1 MNIESLLSRI
11 NLYTELVFDSGF
23 RRDVHDFIQSI
34 QQGQNQNLVFMKD
47 LSQKI
52 RTRLEEF
59 ENQGLNEDLK
69 ILLRDN
75 KPFTE
80 LPTLTELEE
89 LDSDNEIEGNP
100 YFSKF
105 NQILNRL
112 LKGIDNNKNEID
124 SVKDIFAK
132 YTDNDSIETDENKKA
147 LVSLIFKDLKS
158 TGSLKEFSQVLNRW
172 NRTLLIYHS
181 LLSSESPEEISLVE
195 IQNGSIDVIFNI
207 DFDIAIDLTE
217 LITKGLKVYGAYLL
231 YKSKTAKEIIA
242 SYMGNKKLLKQEQER
257 EKLMLENIKESIES
271 MILEQHKERL
281 KTDKKID
288 KTSIPVKVK
297 DVGTVVTDHI
307 VKGNEVKLLT
317 PPPVQETEE
326 DQDEE
331 ETVDISAELRQ
342 ESAIVRDRFKKL
354 SEKDKQLLLDKYTIK
369 DEETEEKK

>member
-1 MNIESLLSRI
+1 MNIESLITRI
-11 NLYTELVFDSGF
+11 NLFTELVFDSGF
-23 RRDVHDFIQSI
+23 RRDVHDYIQSI
-34 QQGQNQNLVFMKD
+34 QQGQNQNLVFMKE

-52 RTRLEEF
+52 RIQLEEF
-59 ENQGLNEDLK
+59 ENQGLNDDLN

-75 KPFTE
+75 TPFTE
-80 LPTLTELEE
+80 LPTLSELED

-105 NQILNRL
+105 NQILNEL

-124 SVKDIFAK
+124 NVKGVFEK
-132 YTDNDSIETDENKKA
+132 YTDNAEIETDEDKKA

-181 LLSSESPEEISLVE
+181 LLSSESPEEITLVE

-242 SYMGNKKLLKQEQER
+242 SYMGNKKLLKQEEER

-271 MILEQHKERL
+271 VILEQHKQRL

-297 DVGTVVTDHI
+297 DVSTVVTDHI
-307 VKGNEVKLLT
+307 VKGNELKLLT
-317 PPPVQETEE
+317 PPPIEETEE
-326 DQDEE
+326 GQDEE
-331 ETVDISAELRQ
+331 EAFDISAELRK
-342 ESAIVRDRFKKL
+342 ESAFVRDRFKKL
-354 SEKDKQLLLDKYTIK
+354 NAKDKQLLLDKYTIK